1 MARLQPHGRPGSYW
15 FWYGLQLFPAPAKQA
30 ADPPR
35 RQMNRSNRWLA
46 IARAN
51 AIRLSLPTVWLVL
64 AMLAVVLVACG
75 NQPGASGAPGAS
87 GPGY

>member
-1 MARLQPHGRPGSYW
+1 
-15 FWYGLQLFPAPAKQA
+15 
-30 ADPPR
+30 
-35 RQMNRSNRWLA
+35 MNRSIRWLA

-51 AIRLSLPTVWLVL
+51 AIRLFLPTVWLVL

>member
-15 FWYGLQLFPAPAKQA
+15 FWYGPPLMPAPAKQA

-35 RQMNRSNRWLA
+35 RQMNRSIRWLA

-51 AIRLSLPTVWLVL
+51 AFRLFLPTTWLAVL
-64 AMLAVVLVACG
+64 MLAIILAACG